1 MIKMKS
7 LAMENWPERDRTL
20 WQQANSAA
28 RSVFDETHGEA
39 LKLRPMTR
47 RNYQRIYGT
56 WLQFLKDNEWL
67 VAGEEPGDRV
77 TRDRVR
83 AWVQSMVAVGR
94 AKGTIGLY
102 QISLHAM
109 LKIIAPER
117 RFDFLYRPGGRS
129 IWVTYR
135 SRPKPFPEYDT
146 DDLLKSLKAFRASA
160 ESEAL
165 MPQRLIMIRDAA
177 LMALTLMFGPR
188 VGDIAS
194 MRLGFHL
201 FEDNDGELTVS
212 FPGETTKGKRLLEY
226 ALSKECADYIRDYLT
241 NIRPEFSQTGET
253 DAVWISEEGQMLSIA
268 NIATIFRLRIKEWL
282 GEEHGPHI
290 ARKWLRSSA
299 SRRSPQA
306 AFETAVVL
314 GHSPMVSLRYY
325 AEATDR
331 QAGRRH
337 AENLGQ
343 LRKQTKGIAE
353 RLFGEA

>member
-1 MIKMKS
+1 MIKLRS
-7 LAMENWPERDRTL
+7 LAIENWPERDRTL

-28 RSVFDETHGEA
+28 RSVFDETHGAA
-39 LKLRPMTR
+39 LKLRPKTR
-47 RNYQRIYGT
+47 QNYKKIYGI
-56 WLQFLKDNEWL
+56 WLQFLKENDWL

-94 AKGTIGLY
+94 ANGTIGLY

-109 LKIIAPER
+109 LKIIAPDR
-117 RFDFLYRPGGRS
+117 RFEFLYRPGGRS
-129 IWVTYR
+129 IWVAYR
-135 SRPKPFPEYDT
+135 SIPKPFPEHDI

-160 ESEAL
+160 DSEAL
-165 MPQRLIMIRDAA
+165 MPQRHIMIRDAA
-177 LMALTLMFGPR
+177 LMALILMFGPR

-201 FEDNDGELTVS
+201 FEGADGELMVS

-226 ALSKECADYIRDYLT
+226 APSTECADYIRDYLT

-253 DAVWISEEGQMLSIA
+253 DAVWISEDGQMLTIA
-268 NIATIFRLRIKEWL
+268 NITTIFRRRIKEWL
-282 GEEHGPHI
+282 GEEHGPHT

-299 SRRSPQA
+299 SRRSPEA
-306 AFETAVVL
+306 ACDTALVL
-314 GHSPMVSLRYY
+314 GHSPMVSLRHY

-337 AENLGQ
+337 AENLGR
-343 LRKQTKGIAE
+343 LRKQTEGMAE
-353 RLFGEA
+353 RLFGEI

>member
-1 MIKMKS
+1 
-7 LAMENWPERDRTL
+7 
-20 WQQANSAA
+20 
-28 RSVFDETHGEA
+28 
-39 LKLRPMTR
+39 
-47 RNYQRIYGT
+47 
-56 WLQFLKDNEWL
+56 
-67 VAGEEPGDRV
+67 
-77 TRDRVR
+77 
-83 AWVQSMVAVGR
+83 
-94 AKGTIGLY
+94 
-102 QISLHAM
+102 M
-109 LKIIAPER
+109 LKIIAPDR
-117 RFDFLYRPGGRS
+117 RFEFLYRPGGRS

-135 SRPKPFPEYDT
+135 SIPKPFPEHDI

-160 ESEAL
+160 ESEAS
-165 MPQRLIMIRDAA
+165 MPQRHIMIRDAA
-177 LMALTLMFGPR
+177 LMALILMFGPR

-201 FEDNDGELTVS
+201 FEDADGELTVS

-253 DAVWISEEGQMLSIA
+253 DAVWISEEGQMLTIA

-306 AFETAVVL
+306 AFETAIVL

-337 AENLGQ
+337 AENLSRATFRGGMNAPSPGKSARARSIITAPA
-343 LRKQTKGIAE
+343 LRPAMNQHQTKKAPPEYSDGAALITLPRAAAD
-353 RLFGEA
+353 RWKTTRSSRSG